1 MNVVDRAGEKIG
13 SVEAAFLDERDQHE
27 YVAVR
32 RGLAG
37 LIPGTG
43 STLIPMDLADRVD
56 NNRRTIEVSA
66 DKDEV
71 KDSPSANTSGGYLL
85 SKRCKFAAT
94 TDCRGGTGKG
104 LHSAPLA
111 TRWRDQAALRQSS
124 KGGPAR
130 PLGKRNDR
138 PS

>member
-1 MNVVDRAGEKIG
+1 VGAERGDRELTKLEDRYAGYDVVDRSGEKIG

-43 STLIPMDLADRVD
+43 SSLIPMDLADRVD

-66 DKDEV
+66 DKDTV
-71 KDSPSANTSGGYLL
+71 KDSPSANTARGL
-85 SKRCKFAAT
+85 S
-94 TDCRGGTGKG
+94 
-104 LHSAPLA
+104 SE
-111 TRWRDQAALRQSS
+111 QAAQVRGYYRL
-124 KGGPAR
+124 
-130 PLGKRNDR
+130 
-138 PS
+138 